1 MPTRHSSSQR
11 AAALRAFWSTV
22 PFVAHAARRGSAR
35 TTVSWRATRSCAPDL
50 SLRPPDFPHAHAPP
64 LSAATSLLPQCRRAQ
79 DVDVEPQEWSLRH
92 YDGDA
97 TMRLCD
103 FGCSRLCAGERAPS
117 SPHAAR
123 ASPCILPAHATRPAS
138 DFPQLHRFSNWSC
151 CGCATIRAWIRA
163 REAAPVRALRRCARY
178 RASPARDLKCYY
190 FASKCYY

>member
-1 MPTRHSSSQR
+1 
-11 AAALRAFWSTV
+11 
-22 PFVAHAARRGSAR
+22 
-35 TTVSWRATRSCAPDL
+35 
-50 SLRPPDFPHAHAPP
+50 
-64 LSAATSLLPQCRRAQ
+64 
-79 DVDVEPQEWSLRH
+79 VEPQEWSLRH

-163 REAAPVRALRRCARY
+163 REAAPVRALRRCARCAGA
-178 RASPARDLKCYY
+178 RAAPVRALSCQPGPRFEMLLFRVKMLLLMLISETPRC
-190 FASKCYY
+190 